1 MSVNSYQALALEIR
15 TDPLT
20 AANAAGWNNGSTYK
34 RPYAQMTDAE
44 IATKLMA
51 MDTGRTISRTAVPA
65 SEVLGA
71 IDNGAWPTTG
81 ANQDKLARVLSIN
94 PIDASNVNIR
104 GIFAAIF
111 PNSGA
116 SAATNQRLN
125 ALSTRPASRAEELGL
140 GGPITGDDVT
150 LAKREP

>member
-34 RPYAQMTDAE
+34 RPYAQMSDAE

-51 MDTGRTISRTAVPA
+51 MDTGRTIARTQVP
-65 SEVLGA
+65 SGEILEA

-81 ANQDKLARVLSIN
+81 ANQDKLARMLQPAFVN
-94 PIDASNVNIR
+94 AASANIR
-104 GIFAAIF
+104 GIFGAIF
-111 PNSGA
+111 PNSGS

-125 ALSTRPASRAEELGL
+125 ALSSRTASRAEELGL

-150 LAKREP
+150 IAKREP

>member
-20 AANAAGWNNGSTYK
+20 ASNAVGWNNGSTYK
-34 RPYAQMTDAE
+34 RPYAQMSDAE

-51 MDTGRTISRTAVPA
+51 MDTGRTIARTAVPA

-71 IDNGAWPTTG
+71 IANADWPSTG

-94 PIDASNVNIR
+94 PIDASNINIR
-104 GIFAAIF
+104 GIFSAIF
-111 PNSGA
+111 AANSG
-116 SAATNQRLN
+116 TITRLN
-125 ALSTRPASRAEELGL
+125 ALSSRPSSRAEELGL